1 MHAEGWCLV
10 LALWGEGYGVAE
22 VNRLARDARALGPGC
37 RGIVLFSDRPRDGL
51 DPGITARRFPPFFAR
66 PECFGWGYVAKL
78 AVFSRADLPARMR
91 CIYLDLDSVITG
103 DLGRLAA
110 LVERPGDIFM
120 LPPGNPVGFGRLRRL
135 IFRMTRGR
143 RYAVGNSS
151 IMAWSSA
158 TEPDLAE
165 RYRALHA
172 EVGAEPRHM
181 QIDDLF
187 ISWAAQGRL
196 RGIPRTLGVSF
207 RREFLSRLGG
217 GDLGAPG
224 AAACAAAAGG
234 HRRGHLQRAWSEA
247 GTAGRAAGGRA
258 DRRWARPDRHLER
271 GRSGAAAGADADTG
285 GAAGNGVMAQ
295 RPRRATSAWT
305 VVPST
310 APMPAPMAL
319 ASMSAADRSRPT
331 SGCRSSIAAP

>member
-135 IFRMTRGR
+135 TFRMTRGR

-207 RREFLSRLGG
+207 RREFLSRL
-217 GDLGAPG
+217 
-224 AAACAAAAGG
+224 AAV
-234 HRRGHLQRAWSEA
+234 
-247 GTAGRAAGGRA
+247 T
-258 DRRWARPDRHLER
+258 WARRVLPHVRRRRAGIVAVTFNGPGVKPERLAGLPEGARIADGR
-271 GRSGAAAGADADTG
+271 GRTG
-285 GAAGNGVMAQ
+285 I
-295 RPRRATSAWT
+295 W
-305 VVPST
+305 
-310 APMPAPMAL
+310 
-319 ASMSAADRSRPT
+319 SAADLGPLQARMQTR
-331 SGCRSSIAAP
+331 AALRATE